1 MIEDFVFQGKECAS
15 LYSMKMYVDPN
26 ELESTL
32 VCAHLISQ
40 FHLASPPPPHKYVLK
55 CLFLSSFKPKNAVRA
70 LYSYQ
75 AVRPDEL
82 SFSKGALIYNVSKD
96 NDDW

>member
-1 MIEDFVFQGKECAS
+1 MGGYMIEDFVFQGKECAS

-40 FHLASPPPPHKYVLK
+40 FYLAFPPPPQVCAQVFISL
-55 CLFLSSFKPKNAVRA
+55 LL
-70 LYSYQ
+70 Q
-75 AVRPDEL
+75 A
-82 SFSKGALIYNVSKD
+82 
-96 NDDW
+96 